1 MSHAYN
7 RNLIKI
13 FLNSNLNWNNIQ
25 QHETKQCKISVD
37 EILIKKNYYEL
48 LWKLMNFFL
57 NSNLN
62 WNNIQH
68 EKIIMNYYEN

>member
-48 LWKLMNFFL
+48 LWKLMNFF
-57 NSNLN
+57 
-62 WNNIQH
+62 
-68 EKIIMNYYEN
+68 